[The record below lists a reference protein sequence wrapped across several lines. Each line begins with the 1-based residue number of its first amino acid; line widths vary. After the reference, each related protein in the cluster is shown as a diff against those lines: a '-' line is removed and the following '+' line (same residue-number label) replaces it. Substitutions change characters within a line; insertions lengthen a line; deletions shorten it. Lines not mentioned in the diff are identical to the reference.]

1 MSQMLDRQM
10 NEKINSWAIRWCYHQ
25 FKRNLYS
32 VHPVVSKIENVGFNS
47 SDATNTK
54 ERFNRYQTKLD
65 NGEKIVF
72 LFSKDFRLDSK
83 IIQQFTK
90 PFSLKNRI
98 KYKIINLLFK
108 N

>member
-1 MSQMLDRQM
+1 L
-10 NEKINSWAIRWCYHQ
+10 
-25 FKRNLYS
+25 LS
-32 VHPVVSKIENVGFNS
+32 VHPFISKIENIGFNS
-47 SDATNTK
+47 PDASNTK

-90 PFSLKNRI
+90 PFSIKNRI
-98 KYKIINLLFK
+98 KYKLLNLLFK